1 MFIVLVNGKMEI
13 LLLLM
18 VYVDVYMVSEE
29 KRMDFIIVVLING
42 IEIVKSI
49 K

>member
-1 MFIVLVNGKMEI
+1 MFIILVNGKMEI

-18 VYVDVYMVSEE
+18 VYVDVNMVSEE
-29 KRMDFIIVVLING
+29 KRMGFIIVVLING
-42 IEIVKSI
+42 IEIVKGI

>member
-1 MFIVLVNGKMEI
+1 MFIILVNGKMEI

-18 VYVDVYMVSEE
+18 VYVDVNMVSEE

-42 IEIVKSI
+42 IEIVKGI

>member
-1 MFIVLVNGKMEI
+1 MFIILVNGKMEI

-18 VYVDVYMVSEE
+18 VYVDVNMVSEE
-29 KRMDFIIVVLING
+29 KRMDFIIVVLMNG
-42 IEIVKSI
+42 IEIVKGI

>member
-1 MFIVLVNGKMEI
+1 MFIILVNGKMEI

-18 VYVDVYMVSEE
+18 VYVDVNMVSEE
-29 KRMDFIIVVLING
+29 KRMNFIIVVLING
-42 IEIVKSI
+42 IEIVKGI

>member
-1 MFIVLVNGKMEI
+1 MFIILVNGKMVI

-18 VYVDVYMVSEE
+18 VYVDVNMVSEE

>member
-1 MFIVLVNGKMEI
+1 MFIILVNGKMEI

-18 VYVDVYMVSEE
+18 VYVDMVSEE

>member
-18 VYVDVYMVSEE
+18 VYVDVNMVSEE

-42 IEIVKSI
+42 IEIVKGI

>member
-18 VYVDVYMVSEE
+18 VYVDVNMVSEE
-29 KRMDFIIVVLING
+29 KSCSFNKWYRDC
-42 IEIVKSI
+42 
-49 K
+49 

>member
-18 VYVDVYMVSEE
+18 VYVNMVSEE